1 MGEIN
6 FVSGIVASFTG
17 LVLGY
22 LWYSVIFAKEWQR
35 LSGVTDEQLGTG
47 MAKKTIGSYLL
58 TLVMSLTMA
67 AFVGADAT
75 PMFGLFAGLAAGI
88 GWVAMAFG
96 TNYLFEHKPLK
107 LYLINAGYNVVLLGI
122 IGLIIG
128 LF

>member
-6 FVSGIVASFTG
+6 YISGIVASFTG

-22 LWYSVIFAKEWQR
+22 LWYSVIFAKEWQK
-35 LSGVTDEQLGTG
+35 LAGVTDEQLATG
-47 MAKKTIGSYLL
+47 MVKKTIGSYLM

-75 PMFGLFAGLAAGI
+75 PMFGLFAGLAAGL

>member
-1 MGEIN
+1 MGEIS
-6 FVSGIVASFTG
+6 FISGIVASFTG
-17 LVLGY
+17 LILGY
-22 LWYSVIFAKEWQR
+22 LWYSVIFAKQWQV
-35 LSGVTDEQLGTG
+35 LSGVTDEQLGSG
-47 MAKKTIGSYLL
+47 MAKKTIGSYVM

-75 PMFGLFAGLAAGI
+75 PVFGLLAGLAAGI

-96 TNYLFEHKPLK
+96 TNYLFEHKPLN